1 MERTLAHPRHVRLTH
16 WSNAVVIFAMLWSG
30 LAMLV
35 ADRHFAAY
43 VHLIPNAVWSA
54 LQVTGHRVQG
64 RAWHLGMAIVFIAN
78 AVFYAST
85 SLASGTW
92 RRIAIRRTWLRDA
105 WVAIIEE
112 LTAPRAS
119 MQRAGYNGAQ
129 RLSYV
134 AVMAGGAMMVM
145 TGFALWFGRQFPWM
159 PAAFGGQRITLTI
172 HVVLALALIVF
183 IAVHVVQVLRAGLPT
198 LLGMIT
204 GSIASHPARARR
216 GLAWGASVMASLV
229 AALAIVN
236 HSSGPTGVPAFL
248 RWAVTP
254 RAERQST
261 HVARHRE
268 GPREDTNGAG

>member
-1 MERTLAHPRHVRLTH
+1 MHPRHIRIAH
-16 WSNAVVIFAMLWSG
+16 WINAVVILVMLWSG

-43 VHLIPNAVWSA
+43 VHVIPNAVWSA
-54 LQVTGHRVQG
+54 LQISGHRVQG

-78 AVFYAST
+78 AVFYAAT
-85 SLASGTW
+85 SLASGAW
-92 RRIAIRRTWLRDA
+92 RRIALRRTWLRDA
-105 WVAIIEE
+105 WVATIEE

-119 MQRAGYNGAQ
+119 MQRAEYNGVQ

-134 AVMAGGAMMVM
+134 LVMAGGLMMVL
-145 TGFALWFGRQFPWM
+145 TGLALWFGRRFPWM
-159 PAAFGGQRITLTI
+159 PAAFGGERIALTI
-172 HVVLALALIVF
+172 HVVLALALVVF

-204 GSIASHPARARR
+204 GSNASHPARARR

-236 HSSGPTGVPAFL
+236 QTSGPTGIPAFL
-248 RWAVTP
+248 RWAVAP
-254 RAERQST
+254 RAERQSA
-261 HVARHRE
+261 HVATRHH
-268 GPREDTNGAG
+268 REDTNEAD